1 MKKTT
6 NNSTLAPT
14 KRKFK
19 SVGLIGLS
27 SVFILA
33 GCSISPQPLTK
44 ADIQSRVASDITKI
58 TAEQA
63 QVTKLDIS
71 GAIARALKHNR
82 ERKLQTLQGAL
93 EQGQLELNNFD
104 MLPQLAASAGYSERS
119 NYAASASALF
129 VNDTPNPPSN
139 SYSITQDKT
148 RINSSVAFTWN
159 VLDFGLSYYRAKQ
172 QADRFLIAKERER
185 KVVHNIIQDVRN
197 SYYRAVSAERLLAKI
212 TPLIQAAQSALDDSS
227 KVEQLRA
234 KSPMDALA
242 YQRELLEILRTLQSL
257 RADLMTA
264 KTELS
269 TLMGLK
275 PGQNF
280 ELVDVDNPNFVVP
293 SVAISIEEMEKVAL
307 EKRPELVEGQY
318 NRRISVEETKA
329 ALVSLLPGI
338 SLNVGSYYDDTRYLK
353 NNDWTGA
360 GASVSWNLFNVFK
373 AGDITDVAEM
383 KKNLAEEQALA
394 TSMAV
399 LSQVHIANIRFA
411 EAKRGYEL
419 SDKYLAVAQR
429 ITEQVKNAKEAQRV
443 SQLDSIRENLNLVLA
458 ELRRDVAYADL
469 QNSYGRIFAS
479 MGVDPVAPGFKDQT
493 TEELSKSIGATFAQW
508 QSGKIDLV
516 Q

>member
-1 MKKTT
+1 M
-6 NNSTLAPT
+6 
-14 KRKFK
+14 
-19 SVGLIGLS
+19 
-27 SVFILA
+27 
-33 GCSISPQPLTK
+33 
-44 ADIQSRVASDITKI
+44 
-58 TAEQA
+58 
-63 QVTKLDIS
+63 DIS

-82 ERKLQTLQGAL
+82 ERKLQTLQGVL

-104 MLPQLAASAGYSERS
+104 MLPQLAANAGYSERN
-119 NYAASASALF
+119 NYAASASTTF
-129 VNDTPNPPSN
+129 VNGTPRPLSANPT
-139 SYSITQDKT
+139 YSVSQDKT
-148 RINSSVAFTWN
+148 HNSNSVAFTWN

-197 SYYRAVSAERLLAKI
+197 SYYRAVSAERLLSKI
-212 TPLIQAAQSALDDSS
+212 EPLIQSAQSALDDSG
-227 KVEQLRA
+227 KIEQLRA
-234 KSPMDALA
+234 KSPMDALS

-257 RADLMTA
+257 RSDLMTA

-280 ELVDVDNPNFVVP
+280 TLVDVNNPNFVVP
-293 SVAISIEEMEKVAL
+293 NVAVSIADMEKTAL

-338 SLNVGSYYDDTRYLK
+338 SLNAGSYYDDTRYLR
-353 NNDWTGA
+353 NNDWTGV
-360 GASVSWNLFNVFK
+360 GVSVSWNLFNVFK
-373 AGDITDVAEM
+373 AGDITNVAEL

-399 LSQVHIANIRFA
+399 LSQVHIANIKYA
-411 EAKRGYEL
+411 EARRSYEL
-419 SDKYLAVAQR
+419 SDKYLSVAKRISEQVRNANSAQR
-429 ITEQVKNAKEAQRV
+429 NGKLE
-443 SQLDSIRENLNLVLA
+443 LIREELNLVLA
-458 ELRRDVAYADL
+458 ELRRDVAYADV

-479 MGVDPVAPGFKDQT
+479 MGLDPVAAGFKDQST
-493 TEELSKSIGATFAQW
+493 DELSKTIGNTFAQW
-508 QSGKIDLV
+508 QSGKLDLA